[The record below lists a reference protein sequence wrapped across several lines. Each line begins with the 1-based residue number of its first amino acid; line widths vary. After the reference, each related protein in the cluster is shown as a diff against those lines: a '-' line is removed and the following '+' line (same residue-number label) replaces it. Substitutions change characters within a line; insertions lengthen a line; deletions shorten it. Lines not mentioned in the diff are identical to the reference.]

1 MTIFSWDALKTQT
14 KSSSNSNS
22 TASKNLKTGPD
33 KEVQSTWGGLTGT
46 EQQRHCQGESDK
58 DAVSYVH
65 AMSCVHTASCFCA
78 VLSGHR

>member
-33 KEVQSTWGGLTGT
+33 KEGQSTWGGLTGT
-46 EQQRHCQGESDK
+46 DTHWDRHTDT
-58 DAVSYVH
+58 H
-65 AMSCVHTASCFCA
+65 
-78 VLSGHR
+78 